1 MSFLKL
7 PVGHKAPGVSWAWS
21 FLPGEVLVLVKTV
34 YGKTLTLFVE
44 PKESVAYLKMRIQV
58 NIYKPRIGWLLC

>member
-7 PVGHKAPGVSWAWS
+7 PVGHEAPGVSWAWS